1 MDWMARERLQ
11 EMAAEQAEAIL
22 ERLSLRTTPID
33 PLEVAGSEAKLLE
46 AIGGDFRSR
55 FDGQIEY
62 HRKRN
67 KFLLFFNTKYDAGLD
82 PGEHHPRTRFSI
94 AHELG
99 HYFLEKHHA
108 YLVKGGWTHPSR
120 SEFFSQA
127 TVEREAD
134 AFAASLLMPSRL
146 MRPLVNS
153 EELSPSRLDQISRQF
168 KTSLVG
174 TAIRSV
180 RLSDFPCALV
190 GIRDGQVAWSFLSE
204 SLKKRGC
211 YPAESGSAPH
221 ELAGEAWREFTEG
234 VTAKREGE
242 GRVGRWFRTYEDEDL
257 QEIPVTEHYLPVPVM
272 KTLLVL
278 LAASEDD
285 LFAEVEEESDED

>member
-22 ERLSLRTTPID
+22 MRLSLGTTPID
-33 PLEVAGSEAKLLE
+33 PLEIARSEAKLLE
-46 AIGGDFRSR
+46 PIGGDFRNR

-67 KFLLFFNTKYDAGLD
+67 RFLLFFNTKYDAGVEL
-82 PGEHHPRTRFSI
+82 GGHHPRTRFSI

-127 TVEREAD
+127 SVEREAD

-153 EELSPSRLDQISRQF
+153 GELSPSCLDQLSRQF
-168 KTSLVG
+168 KTSLVS

-180 RLSDFPCALV
+180 SLSDFPCALV
-190 GIRDGQVAWSFLSE
+190 GMRDGQVVWGFFSE

-211 YPAESGSAPH
+211 YPAESGSVPH
-221 ELAGEAWREFTEG
+221 ELASEVWREFAEG
-234 VTAKREGE
+234 VAVKRKGE
-242 GRVGRWFRTYEDEDL
+242 GRVRSWFRTYEDENL
-257 QEIPVTEHYLPVPVM
+257 EEVPVAEYYLPVPAMNTV
-272 KTLLVL
+272 LVL

-285 LFAEVEEESDED
+285 IFTEAEEESDED